1 MTNLTRH
8 MTLTDKLN
16 VQASANV
23 NLAGQAILAAHE
35 AGYDANY
42 EGVLLRDNPHTEGSG
57 EYGAWEAGHLQAQS
71 VRREWEE
78 SL

>member
-1 MTNLTRH
+1 MTDLTRH

-23 NLAGQAILAAHE
+23 NLAGQAILRANE
-35 AGYDANY
+35 EGYDANY
-42 EGVLLRDNPHTEGSG
+42 EGVLLRDNPHAKGSD
-57 EYGAWEAGHLQAQS
+57 EYRAWEAGHLQAQS
-71 VRREWEE
+71 VRREWGQ